1 MCSDKDNISLL
12 IDDTVHTVE
21 LTDLQ
26 VLQQLLDRELNGGA
40 VTPSRN
46 VSLSFESSFEPGVI
60 HPTSTLSSGKSSDV
74 KTFNSNNKTTTT
86 IASIDLLPI
95 VTENIKYLSNSHGRI
110 IKPSSSILKFKTSTE
125 TLENIESSSSIL
137 ERIETSSSS
146 KITDLSS
153 DNSVG
158 ISSTFQK
165 YIKPSSS
172 FFSTINSK
180 QNMDSKT
187 KTEIKMSSISNYLI
201 KSYSSWVISSG
212 SSDVIDLHISSSTV
226 EEETKILSGHTTNP
240 ISSAN
245 LNVPNIEI
253 PSSQMHE
260 AFKVTSIKSEEKSS
274 STQKPFF
281 FSSRSDSNKAQP
293 ASQIRSS
300 KLIERTS
307 HYSLSP
313 ITTFVHSD
321 VYSVNWSTSSS
332 SIALSSRNGKKT
344 CSSEIVTNPSQVKRR
359 EVTPTPKMSESFT
372 SLPREESLESQM
384 SESFTSLPREQSLK
398 SQSGQDTHFPK
409 SSRAKTESFTKST
422 YAEYTKRIVASRTS
436 AWSTTVVKT
445 KSNVESS
452 KPFPTSTVKPSEL
465 FIITTLS
472 VSSSQNPSLTRSI
485 ILDSGL
491 VTQKRKCKK
500 CE

>member
-187 KTEIKMSSISNYLI
+187 KTEFKMSSISNYLI

-372 SLPREESLESQM
+372 SLPRE
-384 SESFTSLPREQSLK
+384 QSLK